1 MDAEGVDAPRL
12 AEALAHT
19 EVELADVEDDVQRPR
34 LICRPVREA
43 MHRPF
48 QGFNRAQSAV
58 LELAILAS
66 RLDWLPSDKVER
78 EIEYLRI
85 AIDKTAGP
93 REQEAWDWLMTR
105 VTEHLRLREAS
116 Q

>member
-1 MDAEGVDAPRL
+1 M
-12 AEALAHT
+12 
-19 EVELADVEDDVQRPR
+19 ELADIEDDAQRPR

-48 QGFNRAQSAV
+48 QGFNRAQAAV

-66 RLDWLPSDKVER
+66 RLDRLPFDKVER

-85 AIDKTAGP
+85 AMDKTAGP
-93 REQEAWDWLMTR
+93 REQQAWDWLMTR
-105 VTEHLRLREAS
+105 VGEHRQPSEARP
-116 Q
+116 